1 MKLLL
6 AEDEKEMAR
15 ALTAILEHSG
25 YEVDAVPDGEAAVKK
40 AAEEAYDGMI
50 FDIMMPKKD
59 GIEALREIRAA
70 GDVTPVIMLTAKTEI
85 RDRITG
91 LDAGADDY
99 LTKPFAMGEL
109 LARLRSMTRRSST
122 FAPKTLTF
130 GCISLD
136 MAEQELTGKS
146 SVRLAGKE
154 SKLMEFLLQNPD
166 KNLSTADIFRR
177 VWGDEPSADP
187 GIVWMYVSYLRQKLQ
202 AISADVEISGEEGG
216 NFCLRK
222 KS

>member
-25 YEVDAVPDGEAAVKK
+25 YEVDAVPDGETAVKK

-109 LARLRSMTRRSST
+109 LARLRSMTRRNST

>member
-6 AEDEKEMAR
+6 AEDEKEMSR

-25 YEVDAVPDGEAAVKK
+25 YEVDAVFDGEAAVEK
-40 AAEEAYDGMI
+40 AAREAYDGMI

-59 GIEALREIRAA
+59 GVKALREIRAA

-109 LARLRSMTRRSST
+109 LARLRSMTRRNST
-122 FAPKTLTF
+122 FSPKKLTF
-130 GCISLD
+130 GCVSLD
-136 MAEQELTGKS
+136 LAEQELTGKS
-146 SVRLAGKE
+146 SIRLAGKE

-166 KNLSTADIFRR
+166 KNLSTGDIFQRI
-177 VWGDEPSADP
+177 WGDDPAADP
-187 GIVWMYVSYLRQKLQ
+187 KIVWMYISYLRQKLQ
-202 AISADVEISGEEGG
+202 AISADVMISGEEGG
-216 NFCLRK
+216 SFCLRR

>member
-109 LARLRSMTRRSST
+109 LARLRSMTRRNST
-122 FAPKTLTF
+122 FAQKTLTF